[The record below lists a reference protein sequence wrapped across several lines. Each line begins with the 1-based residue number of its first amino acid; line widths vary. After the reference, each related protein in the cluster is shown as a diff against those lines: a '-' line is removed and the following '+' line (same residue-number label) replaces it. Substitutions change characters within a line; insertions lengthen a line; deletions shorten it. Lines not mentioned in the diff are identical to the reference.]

1 MKKKKGKK
9 YGKLDRKL
17 MGIGILFLLPAA
29 VLIGFTT
36 VIPIIWNIV
45 LSLSNWN
52 GNGALEFTGLD
63 NYMKLFSDT
72 ATLKTIRNSMVVAVG
87 STVVSM
93 VLGILLALMIY
104 KMGKKEGSVFRFIF
118 YNPSMMPMTVAGL
131 LFVFVLAPD
140 EGLLNNIFGAM
151 GLTSLQHA
159 WLAEPGLVLGTLA
172 VVSGFKDSGT
182 IMMLI
187 YTGVLAIPEDLFE
200 SARLDG
206 TNYWKEIRL
215 IILPLIK
222 PTICMVLSMNVM
234 WSFKTYD
241 MVWTMT
247 QGGPGSMS
255 KTAPITMIQQ
265 AFTYNKFGYAS
276 AIGLVFSAL
285 VLVCI
290 ALVRRALRS
299 EAYEY

>member
-72 ATLKTIRNSMVVAVG
+72 ATLKTIRNSMVVAIG

-104 KMGKKEGSVFRFIF
+104 KMGKK
-118 YNPSMMPMTVAGL
+118 
-131 LFVFVLAPD
+131 
-140 EGLLNNIFGAM
+140 
-151 GLTSLQHA
+151 
-159 WLAEPGLVLGTLA
+159 
-172 VVSGFKDSGT
+172 K
-182 IMMLI
+182 
-187 YTGVLAIPEDLFE
+187 
-200 SARLDG
+200 
-206 TNYWKEIRL
+206 
-215 IILPLIK
+215 
-222 PTICMVLSMNVM
+222 
-234 WSFKTYD
+234 
-241 MVWTMT
+241 
-247 QGGPGSMS
+247 
-255 KTAPITMIQQ
+255 
-265 AFTYNKFGYAS
+265 
-276 AIGLVFSAL
+276 
-285 VLVCI
+285 
-290 ALVRRALRS
+290 S
-299 EAYEY
+299 EAKRS